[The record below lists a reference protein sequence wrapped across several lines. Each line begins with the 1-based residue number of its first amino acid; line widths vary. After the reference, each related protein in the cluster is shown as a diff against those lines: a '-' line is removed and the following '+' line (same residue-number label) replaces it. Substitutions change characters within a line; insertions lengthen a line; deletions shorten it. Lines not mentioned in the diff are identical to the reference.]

1 MANGFQG
8 PPAVDFYSQLSG
20 LGDVIQANRVAQA
33 KRDAFAQAT
42 MPGADGKIDYG
53 RAVLGLA
60 QVDPQAASLFAQR
73 QNHEDVLKQQEVAN
87 KRAEA
92 AAAQAE
98 RHFQANYSL
107 SKRAADRAD
116 DPTPDNFVADASV
129 PGGYRPIGPADP
141 AYKAKVAGA
150 ATVEEINQRAA
161 LAPNYGI
168 DRGTPEFKTFVL
180 TGKLPDSVAN
190 GGQPEVGLN
199 PAYGVGPDG
208 KPAAVQFS
216 KTGKAVQ
223 TQLPEGFSLSKEP
236 IKVDLGTH
244 IQLIDP
250 ITRQPIGQPILKNIA
265 GAEAA
270 KEEGSAQGLARVA
283 LPQALATADQTLK
296 TIEELKVHPGLD
308 HSVGMWSVVPN
319 VPGGQGADFNAK
331 ANQLKGQTFLQAY
344 QTLRGSG
351 AITDIEGKKGEDAIA
366 ALDRAQSKKQYVA
379 ALNDLKT
386 VIQGG
391 MLRAK
396 AKAGMDSSA
405 PSASAPADPLGIR

>member
-20 LGDVIQANRVAQA
+20 LGDVIAANRKEQA

-42 MPGADGKIDYG
+42 IPGADGKIDYG
-53 RAVLGLA
+53 KAILGLA
-60 QVDPQAASLFAQR
+60 QADPQAAALFAQR
-73 QNHEDVLKQQEVAN
+73 QNHEDTLKQQAIDNARNTSRDATTDKHWSADYSLRRAAEGRSAADYEN
-87 KRAEA
+87 TPDQYAPNPRAAEPGQPKFIDQYEAAKKAAEA
-92 AAAQAE
+92 A
-98 RHFQANYSL
+98 
-107 SKRAADRAD
+107 
-116 DPTPDNFVADASV
+116 
-129 PGGYRPIGPADP
+129 
-141 AYKAKVAGA
+141 
-150 ATVEEINQRAA
+150 
-161 LAPNYGI
+161 
-168 DRGTPEFKTFVL
+168 
-180 TGKLPDSVAN
+180 AN
-190 GGQPEVGLN
+190 GGQPEVGLQ

-208 KPAAVQFS
+208 KPAAIQFS
-216 KTGKAVQ
+216 KTGKALQ

-250 ITRQPIGQPILKNIA
+250 ITRAPIGQPIQKNIA

-270 KEEGSAQGLARVA
+270 KEEGSAQGLAKVA

-319 VPGGQGADFNAK
+319 IPGGAGADFNAK

-386 VIQGG
+386 VIQSG

-396 AKAGMDSSA
+396 AKAAGPSTQPDQA
-405 PSASAPADPLGIR
+405 PAASPADPLGIR